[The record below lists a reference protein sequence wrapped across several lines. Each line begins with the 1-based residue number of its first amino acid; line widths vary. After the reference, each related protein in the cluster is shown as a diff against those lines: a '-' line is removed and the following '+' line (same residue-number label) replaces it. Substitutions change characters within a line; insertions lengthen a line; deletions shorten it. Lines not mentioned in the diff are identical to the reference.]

1 MGDFFLILLDHSKS
15 LNINIMEGKKTK
27 KPFFASFLEKQIQD
41 PETVKGGSG
50 TITSALQ
57 DSTTGALKDSV
68 TSVTVDNVTKP
79 GGDHVT
85 LKYPS
90 DGDEDATAL

>member
-1 MGDFFLILLDHSKS
+1 M
-15 LNINIMEGKKTK
+15 KKKNSK

-41 PETVKGGSG
+41 PETVQGGTTS
-50 TITSALQ
+50 ITTAPLV
-57 DSTTGALKDSV
+57 DASTAPVMDTV
-68 TSVTVDNVTKP
+68 TRP

-90 DGDEDATAL
+90 DGDEDTILV

>member
-1 MGDFFLILLDHSKS
+1 MENKKS
-15 LNINIMEGKKTK
+15 K

-41 PETVKGGSG
+41 PEKVKGGA
-50 TITSALQ
+50 TSPLL
-57 DSTTGALKDSV
+57 DNSTR
-68 TSVTVDNVTKP
+68 P

-90 DGDEDATAL
+90 DNDESGNAL

>member
-1 MGDFFLILLDHSKS
+1 
-15 LNINIMEGKKTK
+15 MEGKKSK

-57 DSTTGALKDSV
+57 DSSTGVLTDNV
-68 TSVTVDNVTKP
+68 TSTTLDNVTKP
-79 GGDHVT
+79 GSDHVT

-90 DGDEDATAL
+90 DGDEDATAV

>member
-1 MGDFFLILLDHSKS
+1 
-15 LNINIMEGKKTK
+15 MEGKKSK
-27 KPFFASFLEKQIQD
+27 KPFFASFLEKQIED

-50 TITSALQ
+50 SVTSALQ
-57 DSTTGALKDSV
+57 DNTTGALKDSI
-68 TSVTVDNVTKP
+68 TSATLDNVTKP

-90 DGDEDATAL
+90 DGDEDANAI

>member
-1 MGDFFLILLDHSKS
+1 MK
-15 LNINIMEGKKTK
+15 KKTGK

-41 PETVKGGSG
+41 PETIQGG
-50 TITSALQ
+50 IASATTAPLV
-57 DSTTGALKDSV
+57 DASTAPVMDTV
-68 TSVTVDNVTKP
+68 TRP

-90 DGDEDATAL
+90 DGDEDTILL

>member
-1 MGDFFLILLDHSKS
+1 MKNQKL
-15 LNINIMEGKKTK
+15 K

-41 PETVKGGSG
+41 PEKVKGG
-50 TITSALQ
+50 A
-57 DSTTGALKDSV
+57 V
-68 TSVTVDNVTKP
+68 TSISLDNVTKP

-90 DGDEDATAL
+90 DNDESGNAL